1 MNIAVVAKQVPDLV
15 EGLEIDVSGKAID
28 PDSVRH
34 ILSESDDHALEEA
47 LLIKERVGGRVEVF
61 SLDVGEVKEN
71 LVMALAKGADRAA
84 LVNAGLDTIP
94 DNHTAAQIFA
104 SLVRNSTFDLILT
117 GVRAIDDLDGSLGG
131 LLAGYLDLPYVGL
144 IRKVEVPAAAG
155 TVVVEKEF
163 PGGCA
168 AELAVKLP
176 AVLGIQAAEQPPRY
190 IPISRL
196 RQIMKT
202 AKVEELLVSAPNPHL
217 LEIERLFK
225 PEEGVGATMLSGNP
239 DDLAQQMVS
248 LLIERRLVR

>member
-15 EGLEIDVSGKAID
+15 EGLEIDASGKAID
-28 PDSVRH
+28 PGSVRH

-61 SLDVGEVKEN
+61 SLNVGEVKEN
-71 LVMALAKGADRAA
+71 LLMALAKGADRAV
-84 LVNAGLDTIP
+84 LVNAGLETIP
-94 DNHTAAQIFA
+94 DNHTVAQIFA
-104 SLVRNSTFDLILT
+104 PLVRDSTFDLILT

-155 TVVVEKEF
+155 AVVVEKEF

-168 AELAVKLP
+168 AELGVQLP

-196 RQIMKT
+196 RLIMKT
-202 AKVEELLVSAPNPHL
+202 AKVEELFVSAPNAQPL
-217 LEIERLFK
+217 GIERLFK
-225 PEEGVGATMLSGNP
+225 PEEGTGATMLSGNP
-239 DDLAQQMVS
+239 EDLAQQIFN